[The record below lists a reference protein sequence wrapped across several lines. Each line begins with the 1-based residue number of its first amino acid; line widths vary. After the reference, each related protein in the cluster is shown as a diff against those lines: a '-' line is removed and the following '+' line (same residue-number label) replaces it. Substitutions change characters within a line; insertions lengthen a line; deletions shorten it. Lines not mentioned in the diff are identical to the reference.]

1 MENSFNS
8 FTKKKSQYSNSYS
21 QHHNEEEEESGW
33 TGYFEDFSNCSST
46 TSSDFGSSSMISD
59 ADSCAAWKK
68 KNHGLVNNIHD
79 DVRLVLEKSCKNLS
93 IFNTTNKKKRRSSS
107 RVVDDSLEDTASSPV
122 NSPKV
127 RETRELDV
135 ISPDMNVYES
145 NIHISQGKRR
155 LLSDHCLDM
164 QFEDDKRNAIGREI
178 NECTELRKRGF
189 CLVPMSM
196 LVNYVAGQ
204 N

>member
-1 MENSFNS
+1 MENSINS

-21 QHHNEEEEESGW
+21 SQQHSEEEESGW
-33 TGYFEDFSNCSST
+33 TGYFEDYSNCSSI
-46 TSSDFGSSSMISD
+46 TSSDFGSSSMVSD
-59 ADSCAAWKK
+59 AASCAAWKK
-68 KNHGLVNNIHD
+68 KNHALVND
-79 DVRLVLEKSCKNLS
+79 DVRLVLEKSCKNLI
-93 IFNTTNKKKRRSSS
+93 IFNSNTNNKKRRS

-127 RETRELDV
+127 SETRELDV
-135 ISPDMNVYES
+135 MSSPAKNVYES
-145 NIHISQGKRR
+145 NIDISQGKRR
-155 LLSDHCLDM
+155 ILSDHCFDM
-164 QFEDDKRNAIGREI
+164 QFKDEKRNAIG

>member
-1 MENSFNS
+1 MENSVNS
-8 FTKKKSQYSNSYS
+8 FTKKKIQYSNSYS
-21 QHHNEEEEESGW
+21 SQQHTDEEESGW
-33 TGYFEDFSNCSST
+33 TGYFEDFSNCSSI
-46 TSSDFGSSSMISD
+46 TSSDFGSSSMVSD
-59 ADSCAAWKK
+59 AGSCAAWKK
-68 KNHGLVNNIHD
+68 KNHALVNNMND
-79 DVRLVLEKSCKNLS
+79 DVRLALEKSCKNLN
-93 IFNTTNKKKRRSSS
+93 IFNSNTNNKKRRS

-127 RETRELDV
+127 SETTELDAMS
-135 ISPDMNVYES
+135 SPAKNVYES

-155 LLSDHCLDM
+155 ILSDHCFDM
-164 QFEDDKRNAIGREI
+164 QFKDDKRNAIG

>member
-1 MENSFNS
+1 MENSINS
-8 FTKKKSQYSNSYS
+8 FTKKRSRYSNSYS

-33 TGYFEDFSNCSST
+33 TGYFEDFSNCSSN

-59 ADSCAAWKK
+59 AASCAAWKK
-68 KNHGLVNNIHD
+68 KNHALVNNIHD
-79 DVRLVLEKSCKNLS
+79 DVRLVLEKCCKNLN
-93 IFNTTNKKKRRSSS
+93 IFNTTNTKKRRSS

-127 RETRELDV
+127 SETRELDV
-135 ISPDMNVYES
+135 ISPEINVYES
-145 NIHISQGKRR
+145 NIDISQGKRR
-155 LLSDHCLDM
+155 ILPDHCLDM
-164 QFEDDKRNAIGREI
+164 KFKDDKRNGIGREI